1 MKMALKYTTLL
12 LALGLCAQT
21 GLAQS
26 GTTTGSSTGSAT
38 QKSNQASGQYHRM
51 SNLIGA
57 KVQSAQGEN
66 LGDIKDVVVN
76 QKGQIQFAVLGMG
89 GFLGLGEKLT
99 PVPWSM
105 LQSSGE
111 KTFSLNADKAKLQAA
126 PTIDSNQWSQF
137 DSQQYT
143 SQIYSYYGVSPE
155 AVGGTGASQYGTEG
169 GTEQKSDTHEKDM
182 HEQDQIGRAS
192 WRERV

>member
-1 MKMALKYTTLL
+1 MKTALKYTTLL
-12 LALGLCAQT
+12 LAAGLCAQT
-21 GLAQS
+21 GLAQY
-26 GTTTGSSTGSAT
+26 GTAPGSSTSTTT
-38 QKSNQASGQYHRM
+38 QKSSQTTGHYHRM

-66 LGDIKDVVVN
+66 LGDINDVVVN

-111 KTFSLNADKAKLQAA
+111 KTFSLNADKSKLQAA
-126 PTIDSNQWSQF
+126 PTIDRNQWSQF
-137 DSQQYT
+137 DSPQYT
-143 SQIYSYYGVSPE
+143 SQIYSYYGVQSPE
-155 AVGGTGASQYGTEG
+155 AVGGTGAGQYGTEG
-169 GTEQKSDTHEKDM
+169 GSEKKSDTHEKDM
-182 HEQDQIGRAS
+182 HEQDLNK
-192 WRERV
+192 